1 MPKGTPQETEKL
13 PGTNGEYLIC
23 LNGEIFGMATYIS
36 HSHSKYY
43 TIFGMAT
50 YISHSHSNIS
60 LCLV

>member
-1 MPKGTPQETEKL
+1 MPKGTPQETKKL

-43 TIFGMAT
+43 TK
-50 YISHSHSNIS
+50 
-60 LCLV
+60 